1 MLVSE
6 YIRFLEKN
14 KENAHGMSAYR
25 IFSDLKMA
33 KELQSKGQKE
43 LLVID
48 PKKEIAAG
56 FSPMSKNP

>member
-1 MLVSE
+1 MLVDE
-6 YIRFLEKN
+6 YISFLEKA

-48 PKKEIAAG
+48 PKKEIAAV
-56 FSPMSKNP
+56 FSPINKNR

>member
-1 MLVSE
+1 MLVDE
-6 YIRFLEKN
+6 YISFLEKA
-14 KENAHGMSAYR
+14 KENAHRMSVYR

-48 PKKEIAAG
+48 PKKEIAAD
-56 FSPMSKNP
+56 FSLMSKNR